1 LRPLCSINAATDRVA
16 SYSAGRSRH
25 PELSTSAPV
34 RSLRRAT
41 FVPLGR
47 AFLRSERR
55 LEGGGIL
62 LEARLPMSRHLRWLA
77 AHPPAPRPAKIVA
90 LEARRRGVVSCGAHR
105 RSGRLSRVSSSGGTP
120 ENARSTRI
128 GLPSGDVGHQ
138 QRRVAAVCDAT
149 NPIPPG
155 PQVSCERA
163 NDPEPERPGHGRG
176 HFSSFDR
183 RSGALIADSA
193 THDTSPSRL

>member
-1 LRPLCSINAATDRVA
+1 VDSKWSSACGAQVFARVRGSLRPLCSINAATDRVA

-128 GLPSGDVGHQ
+128 
-138 QRRVAAVCDAT
+138 
-149 NPIPPG
+149 
-155 PQVSCERA
+155 VSCLRHPDEVDNRRRRPQSVVSTGGSA
-163 NDPEPERPGHGRG
+163 RPSPELRNRFE
-176 HFSSFDR
+176 D
-183 RSGALIADSA
+183 
-193 THDTSPSRL
+193 